1 MTAMLQEYKFTFEK
15 TNRTE
20 MSMTGRMEI
29 EMNYSDVFHVFL
41 LSYITRSH
49 PTTYRR
55 GGIGG

>member
-29 EMNYSDVFHVFL
+29 EMNYSDVFNDCLIFH
-41 LSYITRSH
+41 ITKRQPIIYESRD
-49 PTTYRR
+49 T
-55 GGIGG
+55 GG

>member
-41 LSYITRSH
+41 LS
-49 PTTYRR
+49 
-55 GGIGG
+55 